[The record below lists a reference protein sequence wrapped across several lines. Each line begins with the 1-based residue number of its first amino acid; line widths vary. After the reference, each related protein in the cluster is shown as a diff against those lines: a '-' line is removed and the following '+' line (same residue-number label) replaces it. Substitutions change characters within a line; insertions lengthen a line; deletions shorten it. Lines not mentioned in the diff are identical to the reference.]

1 LKKLTFFAATA
12 FILIAT
18 GCGSTGNQNS
28 EQPASAGNETSKD
41 APPAAEMS
49 EGQKLMTSN
58 DCGTCHTEQQKVVGP
73 AFKDIAAKYPNT
85 PENVAHLV
93 DQVIKG
99 STNVWGQVP
108 MIPHP
113 NLQKADVE
121 KMVQYILSVK

>member
-1 LKKLTFFAATA
+1 MKKITYLAAA
-12 FILIAT
+12 ALIILAT
-18 GCGSTGNQNS
+18 GCGSTGNQSS
-28 EQPASAGNETSKD
+28 ETPANPGTETPKDTQPAT
-41 APPAAEMS
+41 EMS
-49 EGQKLMTSN
+49 EGQKLMSTS

-85 PENVAHLV
+85 PEHVAHLV

-108 MIPHP
+108 MVPHP